1 MSKKIFEEDKERN
14 KQNNLAK
21 SLPGQRVSRTRG
33 KGIERPLFYGLQVT
47 CYMFCY
53 DKCMVNQFL
62 LKCS

>member
-21 SLPGQRVSRTRG
+21 PLPGQRAPRTRG

-47 CYMFCY
+47 CY
-53 DKCMVNQFL
+53 KLHVL
-62 LKCS
+62 LR